1 MRSTSEH
8 AEECYREGE
17 LGHRDSG
24 SDIVEEPG
32 WIMVE
37 AGKSQG
43 ISEMFAPALN
53 RLCKAI
59 EKDIKNVGKN

>member
-1 MRSTSEH
+1 M
-8 AEECYREGE
+8 
-17 LGHRDSG
+17 
-24 SDIVEEPG
+24 I
-32 WIMVE
+32 E